1 MLEKTTIQ
9 PTYNEG
15 KKENDNRI
23 VYGIKEIQWKKK
35 HRVLTCLIKKANE
48 MLTTS
53 FRIFLVSERSE

>member
-23 VYGIKEIQWKKK
+23 VYGIKEI
-35 HRVLTCLIKKANE
+35 
-48 MLTTS
+48 
-53 FRIFLVSERSE
+53 

>member
-23 VYGIKEIQWKKK
+23 V
-35 HRVLTCLIKKANE
+35 
-48 MLTTS
+48 TTELMDPDDWE
-53 FRIFLVSERSE
+53 FIL